1 MAEAS
6 VAVAGQVATA
16 HELGGGLPVGPPC
29 GVQAGFRCGVLLGGE
44 HTAELNAAPRRGS
57 LRTFDL
63 SMDEWLD
70 ACDEASWIGTPP
82 PPSPWADGAWG
93 PWDDNPAWWNYPQAE
108 ARAYRN
114 QRFFQ
119 CRCWVPSPPESFMS
133 VGHEARCAAAWG
145 ARTWS
150 TAPRAVAWAT
160 MRHVASPVA
169 HGVGCGRRSRG
180 MTPALYWPVGGGS
193 TTEGG

>member
-44 HTAELNAAPRRGS
+44 HTAEPNAAPRRGS
-57 LRTFDL
+57 LRTFEL

-70 ACDEASWIGTPP
+70 AIDESTWTWIGTPP
-82 PPSPWADGAWG
+82 PTPYLTDAAWG
-93 PWDDNPAWWNYPQAE
+93 PWDENSAWWNYPQAE

-114 QRFFQ
+114 QRFFPVPVLGAVPAGGLPLATRRAVLPLGEPGHCLQRLGPLPGQQ
-119 CRCWVPSPPESFMS
+119 CAMLRLPSPMELAAGGSALE
-133 VGHEARCAAAWG
+133 GHDSG
-145 ARTWS
+145 ATL
-150 TAPRAVAWAT
+150 A
-160 MRHVASPVA
+160 
-169 HGVGCGRRSRG
+169 
-180 MTPALYWPVGGGS
+180 GGGVDH
-193 TTEGG
+193 